1 MDKLYK
7 LLAVTKGRGAR
18 LLEVITDI
26 TPHSPPP

>member
-26 TPHSPPP
+26 TPLSPPP